1 MAIQVTP
8 TDLSDLIR
16 TQAATRAGTI
26 ALTFE
31 GRHTTYA
38 ELDQRASR
46 VANGL
51 REIVPNAEARVAMLA
66 KNTDAFHE
74 LWFGAAKARDVLV
87 PVNWRLAPPEVAFV
101 VNDAQAAVLFVD
113 EAFFPVIEQIL
124 PELTTVRLV
133 IALTGDRPGWEP
145 YSAWRDRQHATDPGL
160 PIAPDDVAV
169 QFYTSGTTGHPKG
182 VQLTH
187 ANFLAEL
194 GSADEFFPC
203 TPEDVVLTCMPLFHL
218 SGSIVSLFALY
229 GGARA
234 VIMREPVPTEILR
247 LIPNEGVT
255 ATLFVP
261 ALILFL
267 LQTPG
272 CQETDFSSLRRIMYG
287 ASPIP
292 RELLREA
299 MATFRCEFVQV
310 YGLTETSGVVAA
322 LSPED
327 HLANGGARLG
337 SCGKPTSVAEIRV
350 VDGAGRAAPTG
361 DIGEIVVRS
370 PLIMRGY
377 WNFSEAT
384 AAANRDGWLYSGD
397 AGYFDADG
405 YLYVFD
411 RVKDMIISGGEN
423 IYPAEVESALFGHP
437 AVADVGVIG
446 VPDERWGEAVKAIV
460 VLKQGV
466 QASEAELIAYCRDRI
481 AHYKCPKSVDFAD
494 ALPRNPSGK
503 ILKRVLRA
511 PYWEG
516 RARQVN

>member
-8 TDLSDLIR
+8 TDLTDLVR
-16 TQAATRAGTI
+16 SQAALRPDAV
-26 ALTFE
+26 ASTFD

-51 REIVPNAEARVAMLA
+51 RAIVPHAEARVAVLA
-66 KNTDAFHE
+66 KNTDTFHE
-74 LWFGAAKARDVLV
+74 LWFGATKARDVLA
-87 PVNWRLAPPEVAFV
+87 PVNWRLAPPEIAYV
-101 VNDAQAAVLFVD
+101 VNDARAAVLFVD

-145 YSAWRDRQHATDPGL
+145 YSAWRDRQDATDPGL
-160 PIAPDDVAV
+160 TIAPDDVAV
-169 QFYTSGTTGHPKG
+169 QFYTSGTSGHPKG

-194 GSADEFFPC
+194 GSADEYFPC
-203 TPEDVVLTCMPLFHL
+203 TPGDVVLACMPLFHL
-218 SGSIVSLFALY
+218 SGSIVSLFTLH

-234 VIMREPVPTEILR
+234 VIMREPVPAEILR
-247 LIPNEGVT
+247 LIPAEGVT
-255 ATLFVP
+255 ETLFVP

-292 RELLREA
+292 RDLLREA
-299 MATFRCEFVQV
+299 MATFGCDFVQV

-327 HLANGGARLG
+327 HLANDGAHLG

-350 VDGAGRAAPTG
+350 VDGAGREVPTG
-361 DIGEIVVRS
+361 DVGEIVVRS
-370 PLIMRGY
+370 PLVMRGY
-377 WNFSEAT
+377 WNLPEAT
-384 AAANRDGWLYSGD
+384 AATIRNGWLHTGD

-405 YLYVFD
+405 YLYVHD

-423 IYPAEVESALFGHP
+423 ISPAEVESALFGHP

-446 VPDERWGEAVKAIV
+446 VPDKRWGEGVKAVV
-460 VLKQGV
+460 VLKPG
-466 QASEAELIAYCRDRI
+466 ATADEAELIAYCRDRI

-516 RARQVN
+516 RERQVN